1 MRRKD
6 LADALGYLDSLQGS
20 GIRPGLGRVRKLL
33 SQLGRPHHRL
43 PAVIVAGT
51 NGKGSTAATL
61 ASILTESG
69 YRCAFYS
76 SPHLMDIRERW
87 MVDGVPVDDRAL
99 ITGVN
104 LLREASAEADIDPT
118 YFEALTVLAFVMFA
132 EAECDVTVLEVGMGG
147 RLDATNVVRPV
158 ASLIT
163 PIAADHMEYLG
174 RTLRKIA
181 GEKAGVI
188 HSSGQPLTSNTAP
201 LILSVL
207 HKRSA
212 RMGKRLHVV
221 ARETR
226 VSSVRESSIDL
237 KFSLVTNRG
246 NRYAVHTPLAGRHQ
260 VQNVSLAVL
269 AAEKLMDRFPGIDRT
284 TIERGI
290 RKTKWRGRLERF
302 TIGRRTVFVDGGH
315 NEHAAAVIA
324 EFIRKQLR
332 WPRALVFGIM
342 RDKDYEPVA
351 SILFPLFAQ
360 HVLTQPDPE
369 RGLNPE
375 ELRALAVSQ
384 SVEANVIRDPAA
396 AVRFAL
402 RNTRGPIVVFG
413 SLYLAGAATRLLDRK
428 RKLAQTS
435 IATTEKTRAMATS
448 RRRRPK

>member
-1 MRRKD
+1 MRRND
-6 LADALGYLDSLQGS
+6 LAEALGYLDSLQGS

-33 SQLGRPHHRL
+33 AHLGRPHTRV

-87 MVDGVPVDDRAL
+87 MVDGVPVDDSAL

-104 LLREASAEADIDPT
+104 LLREASVKAAIDPT

-132 EAECDVTVLEVGMGG
+132 AAECDVTVLEVGMGG

-163 PIAADHMEYLG
+163 PVAADHMEYLG
-174 RTLRKIA
+174 RTVRKIA

-188 HSSGQPLTSNTAP
+188 HSSGQALTSNTDP

-207 HKRSA
+207 RKRSA
-212 RMGKRLHVV
+212 RMGKRLHVLSH
-221 ARETR
+221 ETR
-226 VSSVRESSIDL
+226 VSSVRESAIDL
-237 KFSLVTNRG
+237 KFVLATKRG
-246 NRYAVHTPLAGRHQ
+246 NRYAVHPPLAGRHQ

-269 AAEKLMDRFPGIDRT
+269 AAEGLMERFPEIDRA

-290 RKTKWRGRLERF
+290 RRTRWRGRLERF
-302 TIGRRTVFVDGGH
+302 TIGRKTVFVDGGH
-315 NEHAAAVIA
+315 NEHAAMVIS
-324 EFIRKQLR
+324 EFIRKQLPS
-332 WPRALVFGIM
+332 PRTLVFGIM
-342 RDKDYEPVA
+342 RDKEYERVA
-351 SILFPLFAQ
+351 SILFPLFEQ

-375 ELRALAVSQ
+375 ELRALADSQ
-384 SVEANVIRDPAA
+384 SVAATVIRDPAA
-396 AVRFAL
+396 AVKFAL
-402 RNTRGPIVVFG
+402 RDTRGPIVVFG
-413 SLYLAGAATRLLDRK
+413 SLYLAGAATRVLDRK

-435 IATTEKTRAMATS
+435 IARTEKTKAIATS

>member
-1 MRRKD
+1 MRRND
-6 LADALGYLDSLQGS
+6 LAKALGYLDSLQGR
-20 GIRPGLGRVRKLL
+20 GIRPGLARVRKLL
-33 SQLGRPHHRL
+33 AHLGRPQNRV

-87 MVDGVPVDDRAL
+87 MIDGVPIEDRAL
-99 ITGVN
+99 ISAVAI
-104 LLREASAEADIDPT
+104 LRQASLKTAIDPT

-132 EAECDVTVLEVGMGG
+132 AAECDISVLEVGMGG

-163 PIAADHMEYLG
+163 PIALDHIEYLG
-174 RTLRKIA
+174 RTIRRIA

-188 HSSGQPLTSNTAP
+188 HASGLALTSNTDP

-207 HKRSA
+207 RKRSS
-212 RMGKRLHVV
+212 RLGQRLHVLG
-221 ARETR
+221 RETR

-237 KFSLVTNRG
+237 KYSLATKRG
-246 NRYAVHTPLAGRHQ
+246 NHYAVHTPLAGRHQ
-260 VQNVSLAVL
+260 IQNVSLAVL
-269 AAEKLMDRFPGIDRT
+269 AAEGLMERFPEIDRA

-290 RKTKWRGRLERF
+290 RRTRWRGRLERF
-302 TIGRRTVFVDGGH
+302 TLGRRTVFVDGGH
-315 NEHAAAVIA
+315 NEHAAGVIS
-324 EFIRKQLR
+324 EFIRKQLPS
-332 WPRALVFGIM
+332 PRTLVFGIM
-342 RDKDYEPVA
+342 RDKEPQRVA
-351 SILFPLFAQ
+351 SILFPLFEQ

-375 ELRALAVSQ
+375 ELRALAASQ
-384 SVEANVIRDPAA
+384 NVNAIVIRNPARA
-396 AVRFAL
+396 MKFAL
-402 RNTRGPIVVFG
+402 RSTRGPIVVCG
-413 SLYLAGAATRLLDRK
+413 SLYLAGAATKVLDRK

-435 IATTEKTRAMATS
+435 MARTEKTTAIATS